1 MSIRDKLAT
10 LEKEEL
16 MDIIEI
22 QLEEIKAYKEKI
34 RLINL
39 QNSPYNISVS
49 FNKNK
54 PKPFDI

>member
-1 MSIRDKLAT
+1 MSIREKLTT
-10 LEKEEL
+10 LNNEEL

-22 QLEEIKAYKEKI
+22 QLEEIKAYKQKI
-34 RLINL
+34 KLINL

-54 PKPFDI
+54 TKPFDI